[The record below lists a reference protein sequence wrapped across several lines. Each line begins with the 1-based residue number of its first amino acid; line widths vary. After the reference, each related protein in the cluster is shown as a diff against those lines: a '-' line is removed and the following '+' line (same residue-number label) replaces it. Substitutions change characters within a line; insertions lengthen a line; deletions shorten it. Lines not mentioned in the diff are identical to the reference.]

1 MPSDKHLPASQTDRL
16 DAICRS
22 TAIIPVLVIERLE
35 HAVPLAEALVEGGL
49 NVLEITL
56 RTDCAVEAMQ
66 RIRDAMPDVTVGAG
80 TVLSIDQYRISE
92 EIGVDFVVT
101 PGTTPTLFE
110 YGAASRVPL
119 LPGVATV
126 SEVVTGWEY
135 AYRRFKFFPAEA
147 NGGAKALKSF
157 AGPLPEAQ
165 FCPTGGVTVDNAA
178 DYLALP
184 NVMCVGG
191 SWMAPKSLID
201 QEDWAGITRLTQEAT
216 RRYPRG

>member
-1 MPSDKHLPASQTDRL
+1 MPSTKRLPASHTDRL

-22 TAIIPVLVIERLE
+22 TAIVPVLVIERLE
-35 HAVPLAEALVEGGL
+35 QAVPLAQALVDGGL
-49 NVLEITL
+49 DVLEITL

-66 RIRDAMPDVTVGAG
+66 RIREALPDVTIGAG
-80 TVLSIDQYRISE
+80 TVLSLDQYRVSE
-92 EIGVDFVVT
+92 EIGVDFIVT
-101 PGTTPTLFE
+101 PGTTPALFD
-110 YGAASRVPL
+110 YGLDSEVPM

-126 SEVVTGWEY
+126 SELLGGWERG
-135 AYRRFKFFPAEA
+135 YRRFKFFPAEA

-165 FCPTGGVTVDNAA
+165 FCPTGGITVDNAA

-201 QEDWAGITRLTQEAT
+201 KEDWLGITELTREAT
-216 RRYPRG
+216 QRYPR